1 MSIKST
7 KIDGDVS
14 VGRHVS
20 MGGDARVAGNAAV
33 QGNMVVEGWLDAKN
47 IKGAGKGLFRTVEE
61 LRTAYGTPDDGW
73 WALVG
78 DELPADLWVAYGK
91 AWVQTGKKSG
101 SAEVDL
107 ASYRAALTAVRD
119 ELGEVSKS
127 LGETRAQQNGIREEL
142 TEAKK
147 RLVETQEKQNGIR
160 EELTEAK
167 GRLTEAQNKQK
178 GIRGELDDA
187 KKRLNGAVSELE
199 DFKSE
204 KGAAGGL
211 AELDDEGHVRLEA
224 LGDLPERL
232 KTVEKT
238 AGVVGRG
245 GRTVL
250 NVNVL
255 CGDVDYTLST
265 AIKSV
270 QEKGTREGISLL
282 SSGTVLTFRTL
293 SEKGVR
299 LWKAYQYVGEIE
311 NLNSADPNGWV
322 EFGSGGGHVE
332 TSDEVEKDG
341 TAAFSTGGAYRS
353 MPSGLR
359 VNTETEGVV
368 KMAMVNAAGD
378 VVGEEVQFAAS
389 GGGGS
394 MPEGAAIVLIAPEK
408 STLSASRGGDFVCR
422 CAVRSVTRQSG
433 VDLLNPIERIEV
445 WERDGALL
453 EMLRV
458 NRPSSGSVETYDFAI
473 DLGKYMTETG
483 VRRFVLK
490 AYDEAGNNG
499 MRNITAVCVDVGL
512 VSVGTL
518 HYTLSSSLMVGG
530 ESKRLPL
537 YRFPVNLGTQGI
549 RATIEML
556 KDGRWQTIGE
566 ELITDTY
573 SHSVSIDPK
582 NCLGGALSH
591 GGYLVRVHGEDVAS
605 GVVGNYLYTTVMVVD
620 AGVNLPIVG
629 LRWLSNGQ
637 TGAVGEYEMVELE
650 YAAYSRTAARSK
662 VELVE
667 VRSGVEKV
675 VTRAEVGNEETG
687 RFLVRT
693 SGVGAVGYKARVGQV
708 QSGEAAF
715 HTESS
720 SLGLEWLKDQLVV
733 ELDFRDRSNAEVD
746 PTIKSG
752 AYTLSVEGGN
762 RRSNGFV
769 ADKKGV
775 VGLRF
780 GEGMHGVLD
789 YKPFN
794 RGGIETTGLAV
805 AMRLSVVGGD
815 SEDARLLECMTSG
828 FGFYVT
834 SREVVVTMDDEATT
848 AYTVRGVLSEG
859 TATDVC
865 IVYGP
870 TREAPYSGV
879 GVVKLYFDG
888 ELVGA
893 CRYTAGSLPRN
904 NTPMKMDGSD
914 GALTLYALRVWET
927 YYGFAQAFD
936 HYLLGLNNVDGMLQE
951 HTFNNVLQSSVAEG
965 VGAKLRPAAE
975 ELYERGLAYFVLCKN
990 GTTGDGADMYPE
1002 YLETLDGDKKTTRK
1016 LDVYFYDP
1024 QRPWQNF
1031 KAIGATVSNQGT
1043 TSAMR
1048 PIKNVKLKL
1057 KGAQVALLTPRDAY
1071 DGEAQAK
1078 WDACAENAKKGKVQI
1093 LDTSVPTNIVTVKV
1107 DYSESG
1113 GANNGASTQLY
1124 NELQRALGRDYMT
1137 PAQNA
1142 YKGKHVL
1149 NTSIDSVPCAFFRTD
1164 RYSAD
1169 ATNPKNSYFHAKGN
1183 WNQDKGDAVVFGFE
1197 KVAGYNDSCLNYG
1210 DFVEVIAGR
1219 GQTLTAFLA
1228 GVNKEGWDKSRVVVV
1243 TEFCGPDYKVFRHDG
1258 STWNETTGEMKWEGG
1273 TWRITGDV
1281 LNPVENY
1288 EIKVYDGMAWFQGV
1302 KSEEDMLR
1310 PDTKGV
1316 PTWLT
1321 YFESRYPDNKELERA
1336 YKEGRKLPYR
1346 LFAWLK
1352 WCNECSHRLSERD
1365 GEIEVDGVTM
1375 AGSVANRGLKFR
1387 RELHKMANVKSV
1399 LCYHVFTD
1407 YLNAVDQRSKNMMV
1421 GFYKEADGAVR
1432 MYLNHL
1438 YDGDTI
1444 LGSDNEGGVTVSA
1457 LLDPDK
1463 SKGYQG
1469 WDSVL
1474 FHRIA
1479 EGGAVW
1485 LKDYERDDDAGDS
1498 TRTTTVAAVAGAMRE
1513 VKQGDGFAP
1522 FSVLGLQHYWV
1533 GRRLSK
1539 FPKLVSSYDGLR
1551 KYVEHSR
1558 EGKDYFYVLHGLS
1571 TQRLVR
1577 HIEERFAYRDGYYGV
1592 GDALKSSA
1600 SFRCYGEEME
1610 VRIKAAR
1617 RGYFGLG
1624 VDRSNEARV
1633 KVYLEAGEEAT
1644 LRSGTSSTGGDGVAL
1659 YLFGAENV
1667 AELDLRRAMPKS
1679 WNITELK
1686 RLRKLTLGGKTW
1698 TAVSGVELLGDVN
1711 LNALENLREVDVRNF
1726 PVKSLN
1732 AEKCLRLR
1740 VVEAEGSALRTFV
1753 GAEGGELSRV
1763 VLPAGLESLKLV
1775 GVKGLKLGA
1784 DSLSLGGVGRLQSI
1798 VVKECPGVSGLD
1810 LLASAVTAGA
1820 RPTHVEVDCT
1830 DVDVQYGSAVL
1841 AAVIAAGGAGNQWTG
1856 GWRLTDFVEDD
1867 ILARYGA
1874 AFPNLRV
1881 KNAEWTCVVID
1892 ENRSDP
1898 MNLTNPDNGTIG
1910 ATYAPSG
1917 HVLRIRKG
1925 LIPVLGKKN
1934 SEGVMVCRRVDET
1947 DYRRLANGEGVDYS
1961 DGSDLFMRWPG
1972 CWYKGVNDPLNGK
1985 QYMYWSSQVEAPT
1998 ATKGVRVKKVK
2009 ECVVES
2015 GLIQTTYSVGN
2026 LFSTGTHSAAISS
2039 DFKICEFSV
2048 EEDLLVRLPM
2058 WWRAGYPTDWRF
2070 FFLNNRN
2077 VIVEILDGKVFEN
2090 KRGYCFDGAY
2100 VVTRV
2105 PKGAVKVVF
2114 QTMLPSSLTTQ
2125 STRVE
2130 RGEEPVVLSSTYE
2143 GLEPTWRRSDEWLVG
2158 VYGNIFDED
2167 TMTRSM
2173 SGTNSTKLGFVN
2185 FDSARFVVDASGRA
2199 IRRAVPLMQSN
2210 NKTIIPLSPRFVLL
2224 NPQLRGDGYQ
2234 QIDYGM
2240 WKLLAQLWYHLNG
2253 TRDVFGKIGSPS
2265 PGQLSRNGVADGI
2278 GNADSSI
2285 ETSLNYNKL
2294 LGLEN
2299 FVGARWTVLEGV
2311 SGVKD
2316 YEGWMKAGR
2325 QLDTGN
2331 SEFNQPYVVGEGRK
2345 AFPQQSGYIA
2355 TLMHG
2360 GDCDIIPNETLY
2372 TQGQSNVR
2380 FLSQV
2385 IKDFASY
2392 LVKIDLWGMS
2402 CIAEQKVN
2410 SGSYLWCSR
2419 LAYRGRLVV
2428 IS

>member
-107 ASYRAALTAVRD
+107 VSYRTALEGVRS

-127 LGETRAQQNGIREEL
+127 LGKTQAHQNGLRQELTEAKERLVSTQNKQDGIREEL

-147 RLVETQEKQNGIR
+147 RLAETQEKQVGIR
-160 EELTEAK
+160 EELSGT
-167 GRLTEAQNKQK
+167 
-178 GIRGELDDA
+178 
-187 KKRLNGAVSELE
+187 KKRLDDTIREIT
-199 DFKSE
+199 DI
-204 KGAAGGL
+204 KGQKGKAGGL
-211 AELDDEGHVRLEA
+211 AELDEEGHVRLEK
-224 LGDLPERL
+224 LGDIPDRL
-232 KTVEKT
+232 SAVEKT
-238 AGVVGRG
+238 SGVVGRG

-270 QEKGTREGISLL
+270 QEKGTREGIPLL

-293 SEKGVR
+293 TEKGTR
-299 LWKAYQYVGEIE
+299 TWKAYQYVGEIE

-322 EFGSGGGHVE
+322 EFGSGGGYVE
-332 TSDEVEKDG
+332 TSDEAEKDG
-341 TAAFSTGGAYRS
+341 TAAFSTGGAYRF

-394 MPEGAAIVLIAPEK
+394 MPEGAAVVLINPK
-408 STLSASRGGDFVCR
+408 QSTLSASRGGDFVCR

-445 WERDGALL
+445 CERDGVLL
-453 EMLRV
+453 ETLRV

-518 HYTLSSSLMVGG
+518 HYTPSSSLTVGG

-549 RATIEML
+549 RATIELL
-556 KDGRWQTIGE
+556 KDGQWQTIGE

-573 SHSVSIDPK
+573 SHSVAIDPK
-582 NCLGGALSH
+582 NCIGGALSH

-620 AGVNLPIVG
+620 AGVNRPIVG

-865 IVYGP
+865 IVYEP

-1142 YKGKHVL
+1142 YKGKHML

-1169 ATNPKNSYFHAKGN
+1169 ATNPKNGYFHAKGN

-1197 KVAGYNDSCLNYG
+1197 NVAGYNESCLNYG

-1228 GVNKEGWDKSRVVVV
+1228 GVNKEGWDKTRVVVV

-1258 STWNETTGEMKWEGG
+1258 AHWNETTGEMKWEGG

-1352 WCNECSHRLSERD
+1352 WCNECSHRQSEQD
-1365 GEIEVDGVTM
+1365 GEIEVDGVAM

-1474 FHRIA
+1474 FKRIA

-1485 LKDYERDDDAGDS
+1485 LKDYERDEDAGDS

-1533 GRRLSK
+1533 DRRLSK

-1763 VLPAGLESLKLV
+1763 VLPTGLESLKLV

-1784 DSLSLGGVGRLQSI
+1784 DSLSLGGLGRLQSI
-1798 VVKECPGVSGLD
+1798 VVKECPGLSGLD

-1820 RPTHVEVDCT
+1820 KPTHVEVDST

-1841 AAVIAAGGAGNQWTG
+1841 GAVVAAGGAGNQWTG
-1856 GWRLTDFVEDD
+1856 VWRLTDFVEDD
-1867 ILARYGA
+1867 VLARYGA
-1874 AFPNLRV
+1874 SFPNLRV
-1881 KNAEWTCVVID
+1881 KNAEWTCVVMD
-1892 ENRSDP
+1892 ENKADP
-1898 MNLTNPDNGTIG
+1898 MNLTNPDNGTSG
-1910 ATYAPSG
+1910 SGYLPSG

-1934 SEGVMVCRRVDET
+1934 GEGVMVCRRVEET
-1947 DYRRLANGEGVDYS
+1947 DYRRLANGETVDYS

-1985 QYMYWSSQVEAPT
+1985 QYMYWSSQAEAPT
-1998 ATKGVRVKKVK
+1998 AAKGVRVKKVK
-2009 ECVVES
+2009 ECVVAAGTIDQNVPVGTAWHVGMVRGGNAVS
-2015 GLIQTTYSVGN
+2015 GTREYY
-2026 LFSTGTHSAAISS
+2026 TGMVDCRAK
-2039 DFKICEFSV
+2039 DW
-2048 EEDLLVRLPM
+2048 VRLPM
-2058 WWRAGYPTDWRF
+2058 YGAFGYVFFLDVQNKVVETRLVTVQTQALPLAGY
-2070 FFLNNRN
+2070 L
-2077 VIVEILDGKVFEN
+2077 L
-2090 KRGYCFDGAY
+2090 YS
-2100 VVTRV
+2100 V
-2105 PKGAVKVVF
+2105 PEGAVRVVF
-2114 QTMLPSSLTTQ
+2114 PFMTDASTAQ
-2125 STRVE
+2125 S
-2130 RGEEPVVLSSTYE
+2130 GELPVVVSTTLE
-2143 GLEPTWRRSDEWLVG
+2143 GIEPEWQRSEPWLVG
-2158 VYGNIFDED
+2158 VFDNCLD
-2167 TMTRSM
+2167 VNLDTRSM
-2173 SGTNSTKLGFVN
+2173 QGVATADVGVSYGGSELISVDGEGRPLKH
-2185 FDSARFVVDASGRA
+2185 VVITEQYNGK
-2199 IRRAVPLMQSN
+2199 PLLRV
-2210 NKTIIPLSPRFVLL
+2210 TPRFVLL
-2224 NPQLRGDGYQ
+2224 NAQLRGAGYGQ
-2234 QIDYGM
+2234 MDYEM
-2240 WKLLAQLWYHLNG
+2240 WKLLRLLWWHLSG
-2253 TRDVFGKIGSPS
+2253 TRDINSKVGMATNRDYQKWVDYRVARAVGNVDGTP
-2265 PGQLSRNGVADGI
+2265 NGVGVGQMLGICNLLTNYQLVLDGVCGLPDYGKWVKGGRLDDNQELKMWVTMADGR
-2278 GNADSSI
+2278 
-2285 ETSLNYNKL
+2285 
-2294 LGLEN
+2294 
-2299 FVGARWTVLEGV
+2299 VV
-2311 SGVKD
+2311 S
-2316 YEGWMKAGR
+2316 W
-2325 QLDTGN
+2325 
-2331 SEFNQPYVVGEGRK
+2331 PYVYNTSYVTGIRMGGNCDVVPARGDTQNYRTHFLSS
-2345 AFPQQSGYIA
+2345 FPQKAKGYDTCVTVWAGWSMGFTSGY
-2355 TLMHG
+2355 
-2360 GDCDIIPNETLY
+2360 N
-2372 TQGQSNVR
+2372 SN
-2380 FLSQV
+2380 LC
-2385 IKDFASY
+2385 
-2392 LVKIDLWGMS
+2392 M
-2402 CIAEQKVN
+2402 
-2410 SGSYLWCSR
+2410 R
-2419 LAYRGRLVV
+2419 LAYRGRMVV
-2428 IS
+2428 EE

>member
-107 ASYRAALTAVRD
+107 ASYRAALAAVRD

-127 LGETRAQQNGIREEL
+127 LGETRAQQNGIRGEL

-167 GRLTEAQNKQK
+167 DRLTEAQNKQK

-187 KKRLNGAVSELE
+187 KKRLNGAVSGLE
-199 DFKSE
+199 DFKSQ

-341 TAAFSTGGAYRS
+341 TAAFSTGGAYRAV
-353 MPSGLR
+353 PSGLR

-620 AGVNLPIVG
+620 AGVNRPIVG

-815 SEDARLLECMTSG
+815 SEGARLLECMTSG

-865 IVYGP
+865 IVYEP

-1071 DGEAQAK
+1071 DGDAQAK
-1078 WDACAENAKKGKVQI
+1078 WDECAENAKKGKVQI

-1149 NTSIDSVPCAFFRTD
+1149 KTSIDSVPCVFFRTD

-1169 ATNPKNSYFHAKGN
+1169 ATNPKNGYFHAKGN

-1258 STWNETTGEMKWEGG
+1258 AHWNETTGEMKWEGG

-1352 WCNECSHRLSERD
+1352 WCNECSHHQSERD
-1365 GEIEVDGVTM
+1365 GEIEVDGVSM

-1474 FHRIA
+1474 FKRIA

-1485 LKDYERDDDAGDS
+1485 LKDYERDEDAGDS

-1740 VVEAEGSALRTFV
+1740 VVLAEGSALRTFM

-1763 VLPAGLESLKLV
+1763 VLPTGLESLKLV
-1775 GVKGLKLGA
+1775 GIKGLKLGA

-1798 VVKECPGVSGLD
+1798 VVKECPGLSGLD
-1810 LLASAVTAGA
+1810 LLASAVMAGA
-1820 RPTHVEVDCT
+1820 KPTHVEVDST
-1830 DVDVQYGSAVL
+1830 DVDVLYGSAVL
-1841 AAVIAAGGAGNQWTG
+1841 GAVIAAGGAGNQWTG
-1856 GWRLTDFVEDD
+1856 VWRLTDFVEDD
-1867 ILARYGA
+1867 VLARYGA

-1898 MNLTNPDNGTIG
+1898 MNLTNPDNVTSG

-1917 HVLRIRKG
+1917 HVLRLRKG
-1925 LIPVLGKKN
+1925 FIPVLGKKN

-1947 DYRRLANGEGVDYS
+1947 DYRRLANGEAVDYS

-1998 ATKGVRVKKVK
+1998 AAKGVRVKKVK
-2009 ECVVES
+2009 ECVVAAGTIS
-2015 GLIQTTYSVGN
+2015 QNVPVGTEWHVGMVN
-2026 LFSTGTHSAAISS
+2026 GGYAISGTREYYTGMM
-2039 DFKICEFSV
+2039 DCRPG
-2048 EEDLLVRLPM
+2048 DWVRLPM
-2058 WWRAGYPTDWRF
+2058 YGSVFSGGFVIFLNAENKVVEMRNMGVQIQTLPLAGYLLF
-2070 FFLNNRN
+2070 
-2077 VIVEILDGKVFEN
+2077 
-2090 KRGYCFDGAY
+2090 A
-2100 VVTRV
+2100 V
-2105 PKGAVKVVF
+2105 PEGAVRVVF
-2114 QTMLPSSLTTQ
+2114 PFMTEAGTAQNGDL
-2125 STRVE
+2125 
-2130 RGEEPVVLSSTYE
+2130 PVVVSPTLE
-2143 GLEPTWRRSDEWLVG
+2143 GIEPEWQRSEPWLVG
-2158 VYGNIFDED
+2158 VFDNSLD
-2167 TMTRSM
+2167 VKFDTRSM
-2173 SGTNSTKLGFVN
+2173 QGVATADVAVSYGGSELLSVDGEGRPLKH
-2185 FDSARFVVDASGRA
+2185 VVITEQYNGK
-2199 IRRAVPLMQSN
+2199 PLLRV
-2210 NKTIIPLSPRFVLL
+2210 TPRFVLL
-2224 NPQLRGDGYQ
+2224 NAQLRGAGYGQ
-2234 QIDYGM
+2234 MDYEM
-2240 WKLLAQLWYHLNG
+2240 WKLLRLLWWHLSG
-2253 TRDVFGKIGSPS
+2253 TRDINSKVGMATNRDYQKWVDYRVARAVGNVDGTP
-2265 PGQLSRNGVADGI
+2265 NGVGMGQMLGICNLLANSQLVLDGLCGLPDYEKWVKGGRLDDNQELKMWVTMADGRVVGWPNVYNTSYVTGI
-2278 GNADSSI
+2278 RMGGNCDVVPARGDTQNYRTHFLSSFPQKAKG
-2285 ETSLNYNKL
+2285 TDTC
-2294 LGLEN
+2294 
-2299 FVGARWTVLEGV
+2299 VTV
-2311 SGVKD
+2311 SG
-2316 YEGWMKAGR
+2316 GWSMGFA
-2325 QLDTGN
+2325 
-2331 SEFNQPYVVGEGRK
+2331 P
-2345 AFPQQSGYIA
+2345 GY
-2355 TLMHG
+2355 
-2360 GDCDIIPNETLY
+2360 
-2372 TQGQSNVR
+2372 S
-2380 FLSQV
+2380 
-2385 IKDFASY
+2385 SY
-2392 LVKIDLWGMS
+2392 LCM
-2402 CIAEQKVN
+2402 
-2410 SGSYLWCSR
+2410 R
-2419 LAYRGRLVV
+2419 LAYRGRMVV
-2428 IS
+2428 EE